1 MRDFQLPG
9 RSPIRATEGAAAT
22 SHPLA
27 TLTAIE
33 ILRSGGNAVDAAIA
47 AAAVLAV
54 VEPQSTGIGGDGF
67 MLYAPGGGSK
77 VIAFNGSGHSPQ
89 AATVDWYRE
98 RGFEEMPLFGPHS
111 VSVPGLVDAWTRIV
125 EDHGSRG
132 LDELLQPAI
141 RYAEEGFVV
150 HDRVAF
156 DWDLTAERLAQDPNA
171 ARILLPQGRSPRA
184 GERFRQPGLAATLK
198 IIAAKGRDGFYLG
211 PVAEDM
217 VGYLRSLGG
226 LHTLDDF
233 AAVTGNYVEAV
244 RGHYRGVD
252 IYQMPPNN
260 QGLTALLMLHI
271 LSGFDFSELAP
282 FGAERFHLMIEAGW
296 LAYRDRDALIADPD
310 HVHVPVE
317 RLLSMDYA
325 NRLRKE
331 IDPKRAMTKLV
342 PPLLQPAD
350 TVYLTVVDR
359 DRNAVSLINSVYLSF
374 GSGLV
379 APKSGVWLQNR
390 GASFRLDPRHPN
402 AIAPRK
408 RPMHT
413 IMPGMAVSDG
423 RAMMPYGVM
432 GGDFQPFGHVHLLT
446 NMLDFDMDPQ
456 AALDGPRV
464 FPDRGMVEVERGVD
478 AKTVKGLEAKGHRCV
493 VPNAPHGG
501 GQAIFI
507 DWKAGTLTAG
517 SDPRKDGC
525 ALGY

>member
-27 TLTAIE
+27 TLAAIE
-33 ILRSGGNAVDAAIA
+33 TLRSGGNAVDAAVA

-67 MLYAPGGGSK
+67 MLYAPGSGSK

-98 RGFEEMPLFGPHS
+98 RGFEEIPLFGAHS
-111 VSVPGLVDAWTRIV
+111 VSVPGLVDAWARIV
-125 EDHGSRG
+125 KDHGTRG

-150 HDRVAF
+150 YDRVAF
-156 DWDLTAERLAQDPNA
+156 DWELTAERLAQDPNA

-184 GERFRQPGLAATLK
+184 GERFRQPELAATLK

-226 LHTLDDF
+226 LHTLEDF
-233 AAVTGNYVEAV
+233 ASVSGSYVEPV
-244 RGHYRGVD
+244 RGRYRGVD
-252 IYQMPPNN
+252 VYQMPPNN

-282 FGAERFHLMIEAGW
+282 FGAERFHLMIEAG
-296 LAYRDRDALIADPD
+296 
-310 HVHVPVE
+310 
-317 RLLSMDYA
+317 RL
-325 NRLRKE
+325 
-331 IDPKRAMTKLV
+331 
-342 PPLLQPAD
+342 
-350 TVYLTVVDR
+350 VDR
-359 DRNAVSLINSVYLSF
+359 DRNAVSLINSVYFSF

-390 GASFRLDPRHPN
+390 GASFRLDPKHPN

-413 IMPGMAVSDG
+413 IMPGMATRDG

-446 NMLDFDMDPQ
+446 NMLDFGMDPQ

-464 FPDRGMVEVERGVD
+464 FPSQGMVEVEPGVD
-478 AKTVKGLEAKGHRCV
+478 ARTVKGLEA
-493 VPNAPHGG
+493 
-501 GQAIFI
+501 
-507 DWKAGTLTAG
+507 
-517 SDPRKDGC
+517 
-525 ALGY
+525 

>member
-22 SHPLA
+22 SQPLA

-33 ILRSGGNAVDAAIA
+33 TLRSGGNAVDAAVA

-54 VEPQSTGIGGDGF
+54 VEPESTGIGGDGF

-89 AATVDWYRE
+89 AAHIDWYRE
-98 RGFEEMPLFGPHS
+98 RGFEAIPQFGPHS
-111 VSVPGLVDAWTRIV
+111 VSVPGLVDAWARIV
-125 EDHGSRG
+125 EDHGTRG

-141 RYAEEGFVV
+141 HYAEEGFVV

-156 DWDLTAERLAQDPNA
+156 DWSEVAERLAQDRNA

-184 GERFRQPGLAATLK
+184 GERFRQPELAATLK
-198 IIAAKGRDGFYLG
+198 AIAAKGRDGFYLG
-211 PVAEDM
+211 PVAEDI
-217 VGYLRSLGG
+217 VDYLRSLGG

-233 AAVTGNYVEAV
+233 AAVNGSYVEPV

-252 IYQMPPNN
+252 VYQMPPNN

-271 LSGFDFSELAP
+271 LSGFDFSGLAP
-282 FGAERFHLMIEAGW
+282 FEAERFHLMIEAGR

-310 HVHVPVE
+310 HVHVPVDV
-317 RLLSMDYA
+317 LLSMDYA
-325 NRLRKE
+325 DRLRAE

-350 TVYLTVVDR
+350 TIYLTVVDR
-359 DRNAVSLINSVYLSF
+359 DRNAVSLINSVYFSF

-390 GASFRLDPRHPN
+390 GASFRLDPKHPN

-413 IMPGMAVSDG
+413 IMPGMALRDG

-446 NMLDFDMDPQ
+446 NMIDFGLDPQ

-464 FPDRGMVEVERGVD
+464 FPDQGMVEVERGVD
-478 AKTVKGLEAKGHRCV
+478 PKTVKGLEKKGHRCI
-493 VPNAPHGG
+493 VPDAPHGG
-501 GQAIFI
+501 GQAILI
-507 DWKAGTLTAG
+507 DWEAGTLTAG

>member
-22 SHPLA
+22 SQPLA

-33 ILRSGGNAVDAAIA
+33 TLRRGGNAVDAAVA

-67 MLYAPGGGSK
+67 MLYVPRGGSE

-89 AATVDWYRE
+89 AATLDWYLE
-98 RGFEEMPLFGPHS
+98 RGFAAIPQFGPHS
-111 VSVPGLVDAWTRIV
+111 VSVPGLVDAWARIV
-125 EDHGSRG
+125 EDHGTRG

-141 RYAEEGFVV
+141 RYAEEGFVI

-156 DWDLTAERLAQDPNA
+156 DWHAAAERLAEDRNA
-171 ARILLPQGRSPRA
+171 ARMLLPQGRSPRA
-184 GERFRQPGLAATLK
+184 GERFRLPELAATLK
-198 IIAAKGRDGFYLG
+198 MIAAKGRDGFYQG
-211 PVAEDM
+211 PVAEDI

-226 LHTLDDF
+226 LHTLEDF
-233 AAVTGNYVEAV
+233 AAVSGSYVQPV
-244 RGHYRGVD
+244 HGRYRGVD
-252 IYQMPPNN
+252 VYQMPPNN

-271 LSGFDFSELAP
+271 LSGFDFSGLAP
-282 FGAERFHLMIEAGW
+282 FEAERLHLMIEAGR

-310 HVHVPVE
+310 HVHVPVD

-325 NRLRKE
+325 GRLRGE
-331 IDPKRAMTKLV
+331 IDPKRAMTELA

-359 DRNAVSLINSVYLSF
+359 DRNAVSLINSVYFSF

-390 GASFRLDPRHPN
+390 GASFRLDPKHPN

-413 IMPGMAVSDG
+413 IMPGMALKDG
-423 RAMMPYGVM
+423 RAMMPFGVM

-446 NMLDFDMDPQ
+446 NMLDFGMDPQ

-464 FPDRGMVEVERGVD
+464 FPDQGLVEVERGIG
-478 AKTVKGLEAKGHRCV
+478 AGTVKALEAKGHRCV
-493 VPNAPHGG
+493 VPDSPHGG
-501 GQAIFI
+501 GQAILI
-507 DWKAGTLTAG
+507 DWQAGTLTAG

>member
-22 SHPLA
+22 SQPLA

-33 ILRSGGNAVDAAIA
+33 TLRSGGTAVDAAIA

-98 RGFEEMPLFGPHS
+98 RGFEEIPLFGPHS
-111 VSVPGLVDAWTRIV
+111 VSVPGLVDAWARIV
-125 EDHGSRG
+125 KDHGTRG

-150 HDRVAF
+150 YDRVAF
-156 DWDLTAERLAQDPNA
+156 DWSLTAERLAQDPNA
-171 ARILLPQGRSPRA
+171 ARILLPQGRSPRP
-184 GERFRQPGLAATLK
+184 GERFRQPELAATLK

-226 LHTLDDF
+226 LHTLEDF
-233 AAVTGNYVEAV
+233 ASVSGSYVEPV
-244 RGHYRGVD
+244 RGRYRGVD
-252 IYQMPPNN
+252 VYQMPPNN

-282 FGAERFHLMIEAGW
+282 FGAERFHLMIEAGR

-325 NRLRKE
+325 NRLHKE

-359 DRNAVSLINSVYLSF
+359 DRNAVSLINSVYFSF
-374 GSGLV
+374 GSGVV

-413 IMPGMAVSDG
+413 IMPGMALSDG

-446 NMLDFDMDPQ
+446 NMLDFGMDPQ

-464 FPDRGMVEVERGVD
+464 FPDQGMVEVERGVD
-478 AKTVKGLEAKGHRCV
+478 AKTVEGLEARGHRCV
-493 VPNAPHGG
+493 VPDEPHGG
-501 GQAIFI
+501 GQAILI

>member
-22 SHPLA
+22 SQPLA

-33 ILRSGGNAVDAAIA
+33 TLRSGGNAVDAAVA

-67 MLYAPGGGSK
+67 MLYAPGSGSK

-98 RGFEEMPLFGPHS
+98 RGFEEIPLFGAHS
-111 VSVPGLVDAWTRIV
+111 VSVPGLVDAWARIV
-125 EDHGSRG
+125 KDHGTRG

-150 HDRVAF
+150 YDRVAF
-156 DWDLTAERLAQDPNA
+156 DWSLTAERLAQDPNA
-171 ARILLPQGRSPRA
+171 ARILLPQGRSPRP
-184 GERFRQPGLAATLK
+184 GERFRQPELAATLK
-198 IIAAKGRDGFYLG
+198 LIAAKGRDGFYLG

-226 LHTLDDF
+226 LHTLEDF
-233 AAVTGNYVEAV
+233 ASVSGSYVEPV
-244 RGHYRGVD
+244 RGRYRGVD
-252 IYQMPPNN
+252 VYQMPPNN

-282 FGAERFHLMIEAGW
+282 FGAERFHLMIEAGR

-317 RLLSMDYA
+317 RLLSLDYA

-359 DRNAVSLINSVYLSF
+359 DRNAVSLINSVYFSF
-374 GSGLV
+374 GSGVV

-413 IMPGMAVSDG
+413 IMPGMALSDG

-446 NMLDFDMDPQ
+446 NMLDFGMDPQ

-464 FPDRGMVEVERGVD
+464 FPDQEMVEVERGID

-493 VPNAPHGG
+493 VPDAPHGG